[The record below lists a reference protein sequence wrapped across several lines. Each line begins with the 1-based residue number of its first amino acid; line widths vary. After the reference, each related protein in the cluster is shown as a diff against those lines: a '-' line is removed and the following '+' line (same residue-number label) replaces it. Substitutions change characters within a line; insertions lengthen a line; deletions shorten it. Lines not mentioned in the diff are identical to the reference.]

1 MIDLGFFDKFR
12 KKKGSIYV
20 DQHNSFYTFDNSTL
34 AGNETLFAAVSMLS
48 NAIACAPITLRHN
61 FDKVKPSE
69 NSVAR
74 LCAFGFNP
82 NMTTFEFIRSMEA
95 ERNCSG
101 AAYALKDYDRNG
113 RVRALYLLK
122 SAEVEPVVQSGT
134 HELYYHIINGD
145 INDYIHCSH
154 IIEVD
159 YISADGYTKGIKPL
173 DVLRNTFNYDR
184 KVKEF
189 SVNQMNYG
197 LKPNIV
203 IKLEGNNISNAIME
217 KYDAMISRYKQH
229 GILYLD
235 STKEIRDMQAS
246 NVIDPKVFEAE
257 QITIK
262 KVASV
267 FNIPVSKL
275 WGDTKSGS
283 SEEADLMYLKDT
295 LLPIIRM
302 YEQAFTRGLLSNWER
317 EDGYEIKF
325 NMNGFARGN
334 MSVRGEFYQ
343 KMIRNGVYSPNFV
356 LELEDLPP
364 YDGGDIHYISKD
376 LVDVKLLPEITAKE
390 ISGGGEKNSN
400 GKELL

>member
-1 MIDLGFFDKFR
+1 MIGLGFLDRFR

-20 DQHNSFYTFDNSTL
+20 DQHNSFYTFDNTTL
-34 AGNETLFAAVSMLS
+34 AGNETLFVAVSMLS

-69 NSVAR
+69 SSVAR

-82 NMTTFEFIRSMEA
+82 SMTTFEFIRSMEA

-101 AAYALKDYDRNG
+101 AAYALKDYDRSG
-113 RVRALYLLK
+113 RVKALYLLK
-122 SAEVEPVVQSGT
+122 SAEVTPVVQRGT
-134 HELYYHIINGD
+134 HELYYHILNGE

-159 YISADGYTKGIKPL
+159 YISTDGYTKGIKPI
-173 DVLRNTFNYDR
+173 DVLRNTFDYDR
-184 KVKEF
+184 KIKEF
-189 SVNQMNYG
+189 SVRQMDYG

-203 IKLEGNNISNAIME
+203 IKIEGSALITPIMD
-217 KYDAMISRYKQH
+217 KYDEMIAKYKQT

-235 STKEIRDMQAS
+235 SMKEIRDMQAS

-283 SEEADLMYLKDT
+283 SEEEDLMYLKDT